1 MDRIDTP
8 SSSSSSSSFLR
19 EYAKNKSKE
28 KIQVFIVTI

>member
-8 SSSSSSSSFLR
+8 SSSFLS
-19 EYAKNKSKE
+19 EYATNKSKE